1 MNIYLIYLPLSRNRE
16 FINMRIHWKR
26 LIWVIF
32 ICLYSGLF
40 FYNFLYPFNNWL
52 IAYIYTMIFIIW
64 LGVEYYERHL
74 FFQTG
79 FLPIA
84 LYSWPLRSLFALF
97 FYSSFIIG
105 ISTIAWW
112 HKNQIGLYPFIQII
126 GFALLIFSIFLR
138 RQSFKG
144 KKVTEEN
151 ISQFYLST
159 LLLVSSIALGY
170 GSKFLILYVIIIGF
184 PLIYLQR
191 RYEYKQFKNFEDF
204 VRSRQKNDK
213 IKTKDHANLWEKYI
227 DKQLKKRQKK

>member
-1 MNIYLIYLPLSRNRE
+1 
-16 FINMRIHWKR
+16 
-26 LIWVIF
+26 
-32 ICLYSGLF
+32 
-40 FYNFLYPFNNWL
+40 
-52 IAYIYTMIFIIW
+52 MILIIW
-64 LGVEYYERHL
+64 LGVEYYEKRL

-213 IKTKDHANLWEKYI
+213 IKAKDHANLWEKYI

>member
-1 MNIYLIYLPLSRNRE
+1 
-16 FINMRIHWKR
+16 
-26 LIWVIF
+26 
-32 ICLYSGLF
+32 
-40 FYNFLYPFNNWL
+40 
-52 IAYIYTMIFIIW
+52 MIFIIW

-84 LYSWPLRSLFALF
+84 LYNWPLRSLFALF

-213 IKTKDHANLWEKYI
+213 IKAKDHANLWEKYI
-227 DKQLKKRQKK
+227 DKQLKKKQKK